1 MKIPY
6 LKKKPEL
13 KSYHNVTWE
22 DNYSWIHQKN
32 ILEVLRDK
40 TKLDP
45 EVKNYLDEENSY
57 ANYHLKDTE
66 NLQKKLFDEI
76 KGRIKLDDESLPYKD
91 HTYEYW
97 SKTTAVG
104 NYSIKL
110 RKKIDTDL
118 VEEIWNGDEEK
129 KKLETEY
136 FGVGDLEVSN
146 NDKYLGYSL
155 DIKGSEYYT
164 IFIRDIKTNEI
175 ITKEISETSGGITF
189 SLDDKYVFYSKL
201 DQNHRARKIYR
212 HEIGNFNGQDEL
224 IFEEKSEAFT
234 VSIGLSSDEKYY
246 FINTSDHNTS
256 EQYYFGV
263 DEINIKPKLIIK
275 REKGIIYSVSSWDS
289 KFFNHTNKDAEDF
302 KIDVSDSLEKQ
313 NWKTF
318 IPPRDEV
325 LIGGCTFL
333 KNWIIRSETS
343 NALDKLFVKNISSG
357 VEEELIF
364 SNETVYVPGIS
375 LIQKDRDTDNVYLG
389 YSSPKTPSRV
399 YSYNLSTKTKKLVKE
414 QEIPSGHNPEDYIV
428 ERVDYK
434 SHDGRLVPLT
444 ITRHKKTKIDGSA
457 NLLLYGYGSYGSSM
471 SPNFSSTR
479 LSLINRDIIW
489 ATAHIRGGME
499 KGMKWW
505 KEGKLINKKNTFE
518 DYIHAAK
525 YLIDNNYSSKGKI
538 IGMGG
543 SAGGLL
549 MGAVV
554 NQAPE
559 LFLGIIM
566 AVPFVDSLTTNLDHS
581 LPLTVG
587 EFDEFGNAKD
597 IKEHFDYIFSYAP
610 YNNIKKMD
618 YPHILITTSLS
629 ANTLAV
635 TPEPHE
641 NTIFLLWSK
650 LNGLNFSTILSLAI
664 NVRSSVFINSEKGK
678 QNEFLIDPLLKPF
691 LGSATFPSNL
701 SILLASITLNSFSE
715 IFLSI
720 SCLSFTSFL
729 FSLAL

>member
-1 MKIPY
+1 MKVPY
-6 LKKKPEL
+6 LKKKLEL
-13 KSYHNVTWE
+13 KTCHNREWE
-22 DNYSWIHQKN
+22 DNYSWIHQNN

-45 EVKNYLDEENSY
+45 EVKKYLDDENIY
-57 ANYHLKDTE
+57 ADHHLKDTK

-97 SKTTAVG
+97 TKTTAIG

-110 RKKIDTDL
+110 RKKINSDIE
-118 VEEIWNGDEEK
+118 EEIWNGDEEK
-129 KKLETEY
+129 NNLKTEY

-155 DIKGSEYYT
+155 DTKGSEYYS
-164 IFIRDIKTNEI
+164 IFIRDIKTKKI
-175 ITKEISETSGGITF
+175 ITKEITETSGGITF
-189 SLDDKYVFYSKL
+189 SLDDKFIFYSKL
-201 DQNHRARKIYR
+201 DENHRARKIYR
-212 HEIGNFNGQDEL
+212 HEIGNFNDQDEL

-256 EQYYFGV
+256 EQYYFNENE
-263 DEINIKPKLIIK
+263 DKPLPKLIMK
-275 REKGIIYSVSSWDS
+275 RERGTIYSVSSWDGR
-289 KFFNHTNKDAEDF
+289 FYNHTNKDAEDF
-302 KIDVSDSLEKQ
+302 KIDVTDNLENQ
-313 NWKTF
+313 NWKAF
-318 IPPRDEV
+318 IAAKDEV

-343 NALDKLFVKNISSG
+343 NALDKLFVKNISTG
-357 VEEELIF
+357 IEEELIF
-364 SNETVYVPGIS
+364 SDEKVYVPGIS
-375 LIQKDRDTDNVYLG
+375 LTQRNRNTNKVYLG

-399 YSYNLSTKTKKLVKE
+399 YLYDLLDKSKKLVKE
-414 QEIPSGHNPEDYIV
+414 QEIPSGHNSDNYIV
-428 ERVDYK
+428 ERIEFK

-444 ITRHKKTKIDGSA
+444 ITRHKNTKIDGSA

-471 SPNFSSTR
+471 SPGFSSTR

-505 KEGKLINKKNTFE
+505 KEGKLTNKKNTFE
-518 DYIHAAK
+518 DYIYAAK
-525 YLIDNNYSSKGKI
+525 YLIDNNYSSKQKI

-554 NQAPE
+554 NQTPE

-597 IKEHFDYIFSYAP
+597 NKEHFDYIFSYAP

-629 ANTLAV
+629 DNRVLFD
-635 TPEPHE
+635 EPAKFTAKLRDYKTD
-641 NTIFLLWSK
+641 NNLL
-650 LNGLNFSTILSLAI
+650 
-664 NVRSSVFINSEKGK
+664 
-678 QNEFLIDPLLKPF
+678 LLKTEMNA
-691 LGSATFPSNL
+691 GHGGKSGRDGA
-701 SILLASITLNSFSE
+701 IEE
-715 IFLSI
+715 IAIDYAF
-720 SCLSFTSFL
+720 
-729 FSLAL
+729 ALKVAEKI

>member
-1 MKIPY
+1 MKVPY
-6 LKKKPEL
+6 LKKKPEI
-13 KSYHNVTWE
+13 KSCHNIDWE

-45 EVKNYLDEENSY
+45 EVKKYLEEENSY
-57 ANYHLKDTE
+57 AEHHLKNTK

-76 KGRIKLDDESLPYKD
+76 KGRIKLDDESLPFKD

-97 SKTTAVG
+97 TKTTSIG

-110 RKKIDTDL
+110 RKKINTDKI
-118 VEEIWNGDEEK
+118 EEVWNGDEEK
-129 KKLETEY
+129 DKLKTEY

-155 DIKGSEYYT
+155 DTKGSEYYT
-164 IFIRDIKTNEI
+164 IFIRDIRTKKI
-175 ITKEISETSGGITF
+175 ITKEIPETSGSITF
-189 SLDDKYVFYSKL
+189 SLDDKYIFYSKL
-201 DQNHRARKIYR
+201 DENHRARKIYR
-212 HEIGNFNGQDEL
+212 HEVGNFNDEDEL

-246 FINTSDHNTS
+246 FIITSDHNTS
-256 EQYYFGV
+256 EQYYFAV
-263 DEINIKPKLIIK
+263 NEKKPFPKLIM
-275 REKGIIYSVSSWDS
+275 RRDKGILYSVSSWND
-289 KFFNHTNKDAEDF
+289 KFYNHTNKDAEDF
-302 KIDVSDSLEKQ
+302 KIDICDNLENQ
-313 NWKTF
+313 NWKAF
-318 IPPRDEV
+318 VPPKNEV

-333 KNWIIRSETS
+333 NNWIIRSETS
-343 NALDKLFVKNISSG
+343 NALDKLFVKNVSTG
-357 VEEELIF
+357 TEEELIF
-364 SNETVYVPGIS
+364 SDENIYVPGIS
-375 LIQKDRDTDNVYLG
+375 LTQKDRNTDDVYLG

-399 YSYNLSTKTKKLVKE
+399 YAYNLTNKSKKLVKE
-414 QEIPSGHNPEDYIV
+414 QEIPSGHNPDNYIV
-428 ERVDYK
+428 ERVEYK
-434 SHDGRLVPLT
+434 SHDGRLIPLT

-457 NLLLYGYGSYGSSM
+457 NLLLYGYGSYGNSM
-471 SPNFSSTR
+471 SPSFSSTR
-479 LSLINRDIIW
+479 LSLIDRDTIW

-505 KEGKLINKKNTFE
+505 KEGKLTNKKNTFE

-525 YLIDNNYSSKGKI
+525 YLIDNKYSSKGKI

-549 MGAVV
+549 MGAAV

-587 EFDEFGNAKD
+587 EFDEFGNAKEN
-597 IKEHFDYIFSYAP
+597 KEHFDYIYSYAP

-629 ANTLAV
+629 DNRVLFD
-635 TPEPHE
+635 EPAKFTAKLRDYKTD
-641 NTIFLLWSK
+641 NNLL
-650 LNGLNFSTILSLAI
+650 
-664 NVRSSVFINSEKGK
+664 
-678 QNEFLIDPLLKPF
+678 LLKTEMNA
-691 LGSATFPSNL
+691 GHGGKSGRDGA
-701 SILLASITLNSFSE
+701 IEE
-715 IFLSI
+715 IAIDYAFALKI
-720 SCLSFTSFL
+720 SKKI
-729 FSLAL
+729 